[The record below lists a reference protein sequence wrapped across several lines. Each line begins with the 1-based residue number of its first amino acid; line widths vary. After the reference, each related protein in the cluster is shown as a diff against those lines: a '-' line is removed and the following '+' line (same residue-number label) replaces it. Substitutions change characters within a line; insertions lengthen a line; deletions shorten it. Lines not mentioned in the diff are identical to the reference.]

1 MYSLSVWFSLLFKA
15 IIIFP
20 FLLISE
26 HINTKVL
33 WALSRIY
40 ALLARIFC
48 DISRINANLSRKTRN
63 FREWTRKKGI
73 HVISYKKVSRLFAKA
88 TRLIAK
94 VMRLFPKKKFTYENG
109 PNGLKISYINLLT
122 LLRVVGFCNVLLI
135 MVCST
140 RSSWDNYLFE
150 KKDRCIND

>member
-48 DISRINANLSRKTRN
+48 DISRINANLSRKN
-63 FREWTRKKGI
+63 AYFRTRKKGI
-73 HVISYKKVSRLFAKA
+73 NVIWHKKVSRLFARA

-94 VMRLFPKKKFTYENG
+94 VMRLFAKKKFTYENG

-122 LLRVVGFCNVLLI
+122 LLRLVGFCNVLLI

>member
-48 DISRINANLSRKTRN
+48 DISWINAKERYKCHLIQESFAFICESNAFN
-63 FREWTRKKGI
+63 RESNAIIREKN
-73 HVISYKKVSRLFAKA
+73 
-88 TRLIAK
+88 
-94 VMRLFPKKKFTYENG
+94 FTYENG